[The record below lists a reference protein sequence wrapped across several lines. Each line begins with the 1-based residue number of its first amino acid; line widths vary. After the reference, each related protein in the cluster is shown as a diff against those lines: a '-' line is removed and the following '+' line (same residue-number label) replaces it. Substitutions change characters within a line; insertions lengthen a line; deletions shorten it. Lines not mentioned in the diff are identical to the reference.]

1 MDKNIYEAVK
11 KALESSKERKFV
23 ESVDLAIN
31 LKFVDLADPKKRI
44 NEEIALPNG
53 RGKKIKV
60 AVFAS
65 GDLAYKAKSTADFVI
80 APEEI
85 DKLAEDKRRAKKL
98 A

>member
-44 NEEIALPNG
+44 
-53 RGKKIKV
+53 
-60 AVFAS
+60 
-65 GDLAYKAKSTADFVI
+65 
-80 APEEI
+80 
-85 DKLAEDKRRAKKL
+85 
-98 A
+98 